1 MARDREGAPPRPGG
15 EKVLRVASITKKGM
29 NVDRRQEVLAN
40 FTGGKLD
47 IARVQEMHI
56 KGCRAVESIKR
67 IEC

>member
-29 NVDRRQEVLAN
+29 NVDRQEVLAN

-47 IARVQEMHI
+47 IVRVQEMHI
-56 KGCRAVESIKR
+56 KGCRAVESTKR
-67 IEC
+67 VEC